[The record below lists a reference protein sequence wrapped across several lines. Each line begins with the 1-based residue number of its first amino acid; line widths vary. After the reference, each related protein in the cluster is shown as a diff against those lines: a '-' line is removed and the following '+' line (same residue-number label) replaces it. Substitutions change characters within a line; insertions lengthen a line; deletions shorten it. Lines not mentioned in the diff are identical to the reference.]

1 MAEVKTQAV
10 MKTRDLLRSS
20 SSCITGRY
28 QGSAKVDCHRIQ
40 ETTREAVLHR
50 TTTVKGNQQVAAAAA
65 VVVVVV
71 V

>member
-10 MKTRDLLRSS
+10 MKTRDLRS

-50 TTTVKGNQQVAAAAA
+50 TTTVKGNQQVAAA

-71 V
+71 VV

>member
-10 MKTRDLLRSS
+10 MKTRDLLRS

-50 TTTVKGNQQVAAAAA
+50 TTTVKGNQQVAAA

-71 V
+71 VV